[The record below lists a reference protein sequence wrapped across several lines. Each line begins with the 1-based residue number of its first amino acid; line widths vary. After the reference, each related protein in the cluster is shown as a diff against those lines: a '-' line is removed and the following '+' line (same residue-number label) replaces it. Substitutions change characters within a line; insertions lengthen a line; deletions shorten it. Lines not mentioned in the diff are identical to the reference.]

1 MGVIGDQ
8 LWWSRVSA
16 EEQARLVRY
25 RMAWEAYFGQ
35 TPDPLATSHSDPR
48 GQDNVKVNFVRP
60 IVDKGVAM
68 LFGQEPIFELDEMT
82 TTPTEIWLEQCW
94 RANHKMLTLQKM
106 AINGGVCGHVFVKIT
121 QPQRGERYPR
131 VINLSPE
138 YVTVATEPDDIERVT
153 LYLIEYPAH
162 AEDGTWV
169 TIRQRIEQDGAR
181 WHILD
186 QRARGNGRFETISD
200 VEWPYPWPPIIACQN
215 LPSPNEYYGVSDVEE
230 DVIRL
235 NGSLMFVLS
244 NMARIVRHHA
254 HPKTWS
260 KGVAASEIRT
270 GVDDMIVLHSPE
282 AELHN
287 LEMQSDLSSSLAL
300 YERLKEA
307 LHEMSRT
314 PEVAMG
320 KMNNIG
326 TLSGVALQILYRPLT
341 EKTEAKRRTYG
352 EMLVELNRRLL
363 ALGGYSEEQWV
374 TIHWPELLPSDPL
387 QERQVALIDQQL
399 GVSADTLLS
408 QLGYDAAQEAQKREV
423 EDRALGESALTA
435 WEQSAS
441 EP

>member
-287 LEMQSDLSSSLAL
+287 L
-300 YERLKEA
+300 
-307 LHEMSRT
+307 
-314 PEVAMG
+314 
-320 KMNNIG
+320 
-326 TLSGVALQILYRPLT
+326 
-341 EKTEAKRRTYG
+341 
-352 EMLVELNRRLL
+352 
-363 ALGGYSEEQWV
+363 
-374 TIHWPELLPSDPL
+374 
-387 QERQVALIDQQL
+387 
-399 GVSADTLLS
+399 
-408 QLGYDAAQEAQKREV
+408 
-423 EDRALGESALTA
+423 
-435 WEQSAS
+435 
-441 EP
+441 